1 MDINK
6 IFVLISSL
14 SFFAYTAYFF
24 KSSKMKGEF
33 KRFDLEKYG
42 IIIIA
47 SQFLGATG
55 LLVGLKFNPIL
66 TISSFGLALLMLSG
80 FIVRIKLKDS
90 IWVSLPALFYMVLN
104 TYIFL
109 ASIN

>member
-6 IFVLISSL
+6 ICVLLSSL
-14 SFFAYTAYFF
+14 SFFAYSVYYFISPGM
-24 KSSKMKGEF
+24 KSEF
-33 KRFDLEKYG
+33 KRFGLEKFG
-42 IIIIA
+42 LMIIV

-55 LLVGLKFNPIL
+55 LIVGLKFNLIL
-66 TISSFGLALLMLSG
+66 TISSFGLALLMFSG

-90 IWVSLPALFYMVLN
+90 FWVSLPALFFMALN

-109 ASIN
+109 MSIN